1 MPHLF
6 PKTFPREYKSSGER
20 KVFEYFKKNAPDDW
34 YILHSFR
41 IPEHKVVVFGEA
53 DFVVIAPKI
62 GIVILEVKSGGVG
75 FDGTNWEF
83 RNRNGEIAKKTRGPF
98 EQAYEGMFELERIIT
113 EKLGDYFGRTHVQ
126 YNYGV
131 IFTDED
137 SFPAE
142 DMTED
147 NSWRLLQRNEKNDYC
162 EFIRYLSRQ
171 NKNSIVKLGKRPLP
185 EIELKDVETIA
196 NCLRPTVE
204 CVVPLKSYIE
214 ASEKDIVSLTEEQIS
229 CLDDIEENPRVV
241 VMGGAGTGKTLL
253 AIEDAKQAALQGKRV
268 GIFCFNKYLATFIR
282 LNIPDENVEV
292 YSYHAFMQRL
302 CKDLNGIEKTD
313 AIDKYFNEILP
324 EYTLLALSEK
334 PKKFDKL
341 IIDEF
346 QDLCT
351 ETNIKVFNELLV
363 GGLSDGAFTFYGDF
377 ARQAIYLNE
386 PKLSILDSYAIY
398 FKKKLTINC
407 RNTLSIGK
415 ELIKITGYTDKS
427 YRLKVEGEP
436 VDYITYNDKEDQ
448 RKKLLD
454 TISSLRKKGIKSGS
468 ILILSPY
475 KREDSIVGFVD
486 NEKNIIGNYG
496 DDPNMY
502 HALFS
507 TIQAYKGL
515 ESEVVVLVDVENY
528 YKQNL
533 MYIGISRARSKLYIL
548 ESKVAYEQ
556 RKSK

>member
-1 MPHLF
+1 MAHLF

-20 KVFEYFKKNAPDDW
+20 TVFEYFKKNAPDDW

-75 FDGTNWEF
+75 FDGTNWKF
-83 RNRNGEIAKKTRGPF
+83 RNRDGEVTTKTRGPF

-113 EKLGDYFGRTHVQ
+113 EKLGDYYGRKHVQ

-131 IFTDED
+131 IFTDEY

-142 DMTED
+142 SMTED
-147 NSWRLLQRNEKNDYC
+147 NSWRLLQRNDKNDYC
-162 EFIRYLSRQ
+162 EFVRYLSKQ
-171 NKNSIVKLGKRPLP
+171 NKNSIIKLGKRLPP
-185 EIELKDVETIA
+185 EIGLKDTETIA

-214 ASEKDIVSLTEEQIS
+214 ASEKDILSLTEEQIA

-253 AIEDAKQAALQGKRV
+253 AIEDAKQTARQGKKV
-268 GIFCFNKYLATFIR
+268 GIFCFNKNLASFIR

-292 YSYHAFMQRL
+292 YSYHSFMTRR
-302 CKDLNGIEKTD
+302 CKDLTSIEKTEEVD
-313 AIDKYFNEILP
+313 RYFNEILP
-324 EYTLLALSEK
+324 ENTLLALSGR

-351 ETNIKVFNELLV
+351 EINIKVFNELLI
-363 GGLSDGAFTFYGDF
+363 GGLGDGAFTFYGDF

-386 PKLSILDSYAIY
+386 PKLSILDSYTFY
-398 FKKKLTINC
+398 FKKKLTVNC
-407 RNTLSIGK
+407 RNTLNIGK

-436 VDYITYNDKEDQ
+436 VDYITYNDKEEQ
-448 RKKLLD
+448 REKLLN

-468 ILILSPY
+468 ILILSHC
-475 KREDSIVGFVD
+475 KREDSIVGD
-486 NEKNIIGNYG
+486 IDRDKNIFGNYG
-496 DDPNMY
+496 EDPNMY

-515 ESEVVVLVDVENY
+515 ESEVVILVDIENY
-528 YKQNL
+528 YNQNL
-533 MYIGISRARSKLYIL
+533 MYIGISRARSKLFVL
-548 ESKVAYEQ
+548 ESKEASKH

>member
-1 MPHLF
+1 MPHLY
-6 PKTFPREYKSSGER
+6 PKTFPKEYKSSGER

-62 GIVILEVKSGGVG
+62 GIVVLEIKSGGVG
-75 FDGTNWEF
+75 FDGTNWQF
-83 RNRNGEIAKKTRGPF
+83 RNRDGEITTKTRGPF

-113 EKLGDYFGRTHVQ
+113 DKLGDYFGRTHVQ

-142 DMTED
+142 SMTED
-147 NSWRLLQRNEKNDYC
+147 NSWRLLQRKEKNDYC
-162 EFIRYLSRQ
+162 EFIRYLSRE
-171 NKNSIVKLGKRPLP
+171 NKNSIIKLGKRLPP

-214 ASEKDIVSLTEEQIS
+214 ASENDIISLTEEQIS
-229 CLDDIEENPRVV
+229 CLDDIEENSRVV

-253 AIEDAKQAALQGKRV
+253 AIEDAKTTALQGKKV
-268 GIFCFNKYLATFIR
+268 GIFCFNKQLASFIR
-282 LNIPDENVEV
+282 LNLSGENVEV
-292 YSYHAFMQRL
+292 YSFHAFMKRL
-302 CKDLNGIEKTD
+302 CKDLPGNEKIGDTS
-313 AIDKYFNEILP
+313 KYFNEILP
-324 EYTLLALSEK
+324 EYALLALSER

-341 IIDEF
+341 IVDEF

-351 ETNIKVFNELLV
+351 ETYLKVFNELLC
-363 GGLSDGAFTFYGDF
+363 GGLGDGLFTFYGDF

-386 PKLSILDSYAIY
+386 PDLSILDSYAIY
-398 FKKKLTINC
+398 FKKKLTVNC
-407 RNTLSIGK
+407 RNTLNIGK
-415 ELIKITGYTDKS
+415 ELIKITGYSDKS
-427 YRLKVEGEP
+427 YRLKVDGEP
-436 VDYITYNDKEDQ
+436 VDYITYDGREDQ
-448 RKKLLD
+448 REKLLS
-454 TISSLRKKGIKSGS
+454 TISLLRKKGIKSGS
-468 ILILSPY
+468 ILILSPC
-475 KREDSIVGFVD
+475 KREDSVVGFADSD
-486 NEKNIIGNYG
+486 NNIIGNYG
-496 DDPNMY
+496 VDPTMY

-515 ESEVVVLVDVENY
+515 ESEVVILVDIENY

-548 ESKVAYEQ
+548 ESKGASKQ

>member
-1 MPHLF
+1 MPHMY

-41 IPEHKVVVFGEA
+41 IPEHQVVVFGEA

-62 GIVILEVKSGGVG
+62 GIVVLEVKSGGVG
-75 FDGTNWEF
+75 FDGTHWEF
-83 RNRNGEIAKKTRGPF
+83 RNRDREITKKTRGPF
-98 EQAYEGMFELERIIT
+98 EQAYEGMFEVERIIT

-142 DMTED
+142 SMTED

-162 EFIRYLSRQ
+162 EFIRYLSKQ
-171 NKNSIVKLGKRPLP
+171 NKNSIVKLGKRLPP

-214 ASEKDIVSLTEEQIS
+214 ASEKDILSLTEEQIS
-229 CLDDIEENPRVV
+229 CLDDIEENSRVV

-253 AIEDAKQAALQGKRV
+253 AIEDAKITALQGKKV
-268 GIFCFNKYLATFIR
+268 GIFCFNKHLASFIR

-292 YSYHAFMQRL
+292 YSFHAFMKRQ
-302 CKDLNGIEKTD
+302 CKDLTGIEKTD
-313 AIDKYFNEILP
+313 DADRYFNDILP
-324 EYTLLALSEK
+324 EYTLLALSER

-351 ETNIKVFNELLV
+351 DTYIKVFKELLD
-363 GGLSDGAFTFYGDF
+363 GGLCDGLFTFYGDF

-386 PKLSILDSYAIY
+386 PNLSILDRYTFY

-407 RNTLSIGK
+407 RNTLTIGK
-415 ELIKITGYTDKS
+415 ELIKITGYSDKS
-427 YRLKVEGEP
+427 YRLKIEGEP
-436 VDYITYNDKEDQ
+436 VDYITYVDKDDQ
-448 RKKLLD
+448 RNKLLE
-454 TISSLRKKGIKSGS
+454 TISSLRRKGIKSGS

-475 KREDSIVGFVD
+475 KRGDSVVGFTDSD
-486 NEKNIIGNYG
+486 NNIIGNYG
-496 DDPNMY
+496 EDPNMY

-515 ESEVVVLVDVENY
+515 ESEVVILVDIENY
-528 YKQNL
+528 HNLNL
-533 MYIGISRARSKLYIL
+533 MYIGISRARSKLFIL
-548 ESKVAYEQ
+548 ESKGASRQ
-556 RKSK
+556 RKNK

>member
-1 MPHLF
+1 MPHLY
-6 PKTFPREYKSSGER
+6 PKTFPQEYKSSGER

-62 GIVILEVKSGGVG
+62 GIVVLEVKSGGVG
-75 FDGTNWEF
+75 FDGTNWQF
-83 RNRNGEIAKKTRGPF
+83 RNRDRKITTKTRGPF

-113 EKLGDYFGRTHVQ
+113 DRLGDCFGRTHVQ

-142 DMTED
+142 SMTED
-147 NSWRLLQRNEKNDYC
+147 NSWRLLQRSEKNDYC

-171 NKNSIVKLGKRPLP
+171 NKNSIIKLGKRLPP

-214 ASEKDIVSLTEEQIS
+214 ASEKDIFSLTEEQIA

-253 AIEDAKQAALQGKRV
+253 AIEDAKIATLQGKKV
-268 GIFCFNKYLATFIR
+268 GIFCFNKQLASFIR
-282 LNIPDENVEV
+282 LNISGENVEV
-292 YSYHAFMQRL
+292 YSFHAFMKRL
-302 CKDLNGIEKTD
+302 CKDLTGNEK
-313 AIDKYFNEILP
+313 IDDTGKYFNEILP
-324 EYTLLALSEK
+324 EYALLALSER

-341 IIDEF
+341 IVDEF

-351 ETNIKVFNELLV
+351 ETYLKVFNELLV

-386 PKLSILDSYAIY
+386 PKLSILDSYTFY

-415 ELIKITGYTDKS
+415 ELINITGYSDKS

-436 VDYITYNDKEDQ
+436 VDYITYDGREDQ
-448 RKKLLD
+448 GKKLLS
-454 TISSLRKKGIKSGS
+454 TISLLRKKGIKSGS
-468 ILILSPY
+468 VLILSPC
-475 KREDSIVGFVD
+475 KREDSVVGFID
-486 NEKNIIGNYG
+486 SDSNIIGNYG
-496 DDPNMY
+496 VDPTMY

-515 ESEVVVLVDVENY
+515 ESEVVILVDIENY

-548 ESKVAYEQ
+548 ESKGASKQ